1 MKRVKVFGLLAL
13 LMLALVFPLLIPD
26 PGFDSI
32 AIYTLLYAA
41 AVTGWNLFSGYSG
54 YISLGYASFT
64 GIGAYILALICDHWQ
79 IPSGYI
85 PFLLLPVA
93 GLVAGIFA
101 IPMGWVA
108 LRTRR
113 VTFVVVTIAMMFVL
127 QALAFN
133 LRRFTSGS
141 SGIIFPLTIW
151 SGDFYNIPYYYV
163 SLVLLLLAF
172 TVSWW
177 IRNSKYGLGLLA
189 IRDDEDRALG
199 LGVRT
204 WAFKLSAF
212 VISAF
217 FGGMV
222 GAMFAYYGGSIFPA
236 SAFDPVVNLSVA
248 LMGFLGG
255 VGTLV
260 GPIVGAFLL
269 EPFQQYLTIQY
280 GSLSLNLIILGSL
293 LLLIILVLPGGI
305 VPALRRIWLKR
316 VAMRSAISPV
326 SSNDM
331 QQEEVVL
338 LESGGGEKE

>member
-1 MKRVKVFGLLAL
+1 MKRFRAFGLLAL
-13 LMLALVFPLLIPD
+13 LVLVIVFPVLISD

-64 GIGAYILALICDHWQ
+64 GIGAYTLALICEHWQ
-79 IPSGYI
+79 IPGGYI

-133 LRRFTSGS
+133 LSGFTSGS

-217 FGGMV
+217 IVGMV
-222 GAMFAYYGGSIFPA
+222 GATWAYYVEAIYPDT
-236 SAFDPVVNLSVA
+236 AFDALFDVAIA
-248 LMGFLGG
+248 LMAFLGG
-255 VGTLV
+255 LGTIS
-260 GPIVGAFLL
+260 GPILGAFLL

-280 GSLSLNLIILGSL
+280 GSLGLNLIILGSL

-316 VAMRSAISPV
+316 VAMRGALSPV
-326 SSNDM
+326 SSHDM
-331 QQEEVVL
+331 EQEEVVL

>member
-1 MKRVKVFGLLAL
+1 MKRVRAFGLLAL
-13 LMLALVFPLLIPD
+13 LILALVFPQLISD
-26 PGFDSI
+26 PGYDSI

-64 GIGAYILALICDHWQ
+64 GIGAYALVLISNRWQ
-79 IPSGYI
+79 IPGGYV
-85 PFLLLPVA
+85 PFLLLPVV
-93 GLVAGIFA
+93 GLITAICA
-101 IPMGWVA
+101 IPLGWVA
-108 LRTRR
+108 LRTRL

-133 LRRFTSGS
+133 FSDFTGGS
-141 SGIIFPLTIW
+141 SGTTFPISIW

-163 SLVLLLLAF
+163 SLVLLVLTIA
-172 TVSWW
+172 VSWW

-204 WAFKLSAF
+204 GAFKLSAY
-212 VISAF
+212 VISAS

-222 GAMFAYYGGSIFPA
+222 GAMFAYYGGSTFPA
-236 SAFDPVVNLSVA
+236 SAFDPVVNLSIA

-255 VGTLV
+255 TGTLV
-260 GPIVGAFLL
+260 GPVVGAFLL

-280 GSLSLNLIILGSL
+280 GSVGLNLIILGSL
-293 LLLIILVLPGGI
+293 LLLIILVLPEGI
-305 VPALRRIWLKR
+305 VPALRRIQLKR
-316 VAMRSAISPV
+316 MAMRDGTSPV
-326 SSNDM
+326 SSHPRK
-331 QQEEVVL
+331 QEEAVL
-338 LESGGGEKE
+338 LESGGEEKG

>member
-1 MKRVKVFGLLAL
+1 
-13 LMLALVFPLLIPD
+13 MLALVFSLLIPA
-26 PGFDSI
+26 PRFGSI
-32 AIYTLLYAA
+32 SIFSPPFSAA
-41 AVTGWNLFSGYSG
+41 GTGWNLFSGYSG

-64 GIGAYILALICDHWQ
+64 GIGAYTLALICNHWQ

-133 LRRFTSGS
+133 LSGFTSGS
-141 SGIIFPLTIW
+141 SGVIFPITIW
-151 SGDFYNIPYYYV
+151 SGYFYNIPYYYV

-189 IRDDEDRALG
+189 IRDDEERALG

-204 WAFKLSAF
+204 WA
-212 VISAF
+212 
-217 FGGMV
+217 
-222 GAMFAYYGGSIFPA
+222 
-236 SAFDPVVNLSVA
+236 
-248 LMGFLGG
+248 
-255 VGTLV
+255 
-260 GPIVGAFLL
+260 
-269 EPFQQYLTIQY
+269 
-280 GSLSLNLIILGSL
+280 
-293 LLLIILVLPGGI
+293 
-305 VPALRRIWLKR
+305 
-316 VAMRSAISPV
+316 
-326 SSNDM
+326 
-331 QQEEVVL
+331 
-338 LESGGGEKE
+338 